1 MGAFARLLSWGGF
14 ARYNGRVKLARQG
27 MAAKP
32 DQDMRG
38 SAGYGDPLGVAPGA
52 AAERALMVET
62 QVRPNNVNDRRV
74 IEAMRVLPREAYVP
88 AGALAYT
95 DADIP
100 LGGGRVMLAPMLIAR
115 LAQMVM
121 MDNPAHVLVVGAG
134 SGYGA
139 ALLATCGAE
148 VVALEEEQR
157 LAAVPGVPAVAG
169 MRRVLGRLV
178 LGWPAGGPYDAI
190 LIEGAVPEIPPAF
203 AAQLRPG
210 GRVIAILTDDARSG
224 PSVPGAPPGLGRA
237 VIAEAVRG
245 EAGKTGF
252 AAARLF
258 DCAARPLPAFQPA
271 PAFSF

>member
-1 MGAFARLLSWGGF
+1 
-14 ARYNGRVKLARQG
+14 

-32 DQDMRG
+32 NQEAWA
-38 SAGYGDPLGVAPGA
+38 SAGFGDPATGPANA
-52 AAERALMVET
+52 AALTRALMVET
-62 QVRPNNVNDRRV
+62 QLRPNNVNDRRV
-74 IEAMRVLPREAYVP
+74 IEAMRMLPREAYVP

-95 DADIP
+95 DADIA

-115 LAQMVM
+115 LAQLVM
-121 MDNPAHVLVVGAG
+121 MANPAHVLVVGAG

-139 ALLATCGAE
+139 AVLATCGVE

-157 LAAVPGVPAVAG
+157 LAAVPGVPAVPG
-169 MRRVLGRLV
+169 LKRVLSRLV

-190 LIEGAVPEIPPAF
+190 CIEGAVPEIPPGF

-210 GRVIAILTDDARSG
+210 GRVVAILADDAGPAGERS
-224 PSVPGAPPGLGRA
+224 PAGLCRA
-237 VIAEAVRG
+237 VIAEPVRAEG
-245 EAGKTGF
+245 AKTGF
-252 AAARLF
+252 ALARMF